1 MRSGLERLVI
11 HDGTKVEAWRSHV
24 EQRRGDL
31 PADLSDQGAV
41 RGGRR
46 FVPHILGLDSARPLD
61 VCDSRLSCEWLVR
74 CICKERSITVFPL
87 VFPSIFSSNC

>member
-1 MRSGLERLVI
+1 MLY
-11 HDGTKVEAWRSHV
+11 DGAATCRRTCQIKVPCE
-24 EQRRGDL
+24 
-31 PADLSDQGAV
+31 
-41 RGGRR
+41 GGEDYSRTSWA
-46 FVPHILGLDSARPLD
+46 LDSARPLG